1 MAGLSYSAHLS
12 QKNSAINS
20 KAKLSGVAKHNLR
33 KYRSND
39 YDKENI
45 VILWGTDKLVQD
57 IKKVYREQFSEAV
70 EEYNKKQT
78 REERKIHDYFEKTA
92 KSNKDMAVEMI
103 FQIGDKEFWDKNP
116 DKRRRMDVAFKEI
129 LELLQKFAP
138 NLVVANAVIHYDEA
152 SPHMHVVAVPV
163 ADGFKKGMSKQG
175 MDFGVYLSPWDMHD
189 ERYGTDAYNDYFCN
203 QLTELLTNYGEIFEV
218 WFDGA
223 KGSNAKK
230 FEYDWQRYYDLIRKL
245 QPKANIAI
253 CGPDIRWV
261 GNEGGK
267 SRKSEYSVV
276 PCALREAD
284 RIMAL
289 SQQDESQASSLQKYN
304 QMDEDLGSRKILEKN
319 AYICW
324 FPAEV
329 DVSIRKGWFF
339 HEKDN
344 RNSKSAKKLFKIY
357 LNSVGNNCTL
367 LLNIPPTP
375 QGEIHKKDAKNL
387 KKLGSMIKNITANPI
402 VYNELGELTKDNGVL
417 DFDFNDTR
425 KVKYVVL
432 EEDITKSQRVELFDL
447 YIKKANGKYKRV
459 YKGTVIGSKGQKG
472 KGYPLRYSP
481 KPLKPGY

>member
-163 ADGFKKGMSKQG
+163 ADGFKKGMSKQVSKRKVCTKEFLENVLQG
-175 MDFGVYLSPWDMHD
+175 RIREYAEGRSFIWIGEFLKRKKKGRNNDLAVKEYKVKKENEKYEKAVKEVGNLNNEILKKTAEKQIADKKLEETYKEMKKA
-189 ERYGTDAYNDYFCN
+189 DAVAQWGIKDIK
-203 QLTELLTNYGEIFEV
+203 EFENKV
-218 WFDGA
+218 A
-223 KGSNAKK
+223 KGPEEPKGLISAKSYREK
-230 FEYDWQRYYDLIRKL
+230 IVIPFLAGLNRIFKRIVKMAKSCFAESIELKKKLEQMDADRKTLIRDNDELKWSKEYL
-245 QPKANIAI
+245 EQELDEK
-253 CGPDIRWV
+253 
-261 GNEGGK
+261 NE
-267 SRKSEYSVV
+267 RIYELEESEFMLGFFRRFV
-276 PCALREAD
+276 
-284 RIMAL
+284 
-289 SQQDESQASSLQKYN
+289 K
-304 QMDEDLGSRKILEKN
+304 DEDYEKIVEMGKEEREN
-319 AYICW
+319 NK
-324 FPAEV
+324 F
-329 DVSIRKGWFF
+329 IR
-339 HEKDN
+339 
-344 RNSKSAKKLFKIY
+344 
-357 LNSVGNNCTL
+357 
-367 LLNIPPTP
+367 
-375 QGEIHKKDAKNL
+375 
-387 KKLGSMIKNITANPI
+387 
-402 VYNELGELTKDNGVL
+402 
-417 DFDFNDTR
+417 
-425 KVKYVVL
+425 
-432 EEDITKSQRVELFDL
+432 
-447 YIKKANGKYKRV
+447 
-459 YKGTVIGSKGQKG
+459 
-472 KGYPLRYSP
+472 
-481 KPLKPGY
+481 

>member
-1 MAGLSYSAHLS
+1 MKKDCLLLVLIVLFNLTGCERPKAPEAYGPVPTEAQLKWQELERYAFIHFSMNTFTDMEWGYGDKDPQLFNPSELDCRQWCRLFKEAGM
-12 QKNSAINS
+12 K
-20 KAKLSGVAKHNLR
+20 GVILTAKH
-33 KYRSND
+33 
-39 YDKENI
+39 
-45 VILWGTDKLVQD
+45 
-57 IKKVYREQFSEAV
+57 
-70 EEYNKKQT
+70 
-78 REERKIHDYFEKTA
+78 H
-92 KSNKDMAVEMI
+92 
-103 FQIGDKEFWDKNP
+103 
-116 DKRRRMDVAFKEI
+116 
-129 LELLQKFAP
+129 
-138 NLVVANAVIHYDEA
+138 
-152 SPHMHVVAVPV
+152 
-163 ADGFKKGMSKQG
+163 DGFCLWPSAYTDYSVKQSPWRNG
-175 MDFGVYLSPWDMHD
+175 NGDLVRELADACKEYGLKLGIYLSPWDMHD

-289 SQQDESQASSLQKYN
+289 SQQDENQASSLQKYN

-432 EEDITKSQRVELFDL
+432 QEDITKSQRVELFDL

-459 YKGTVIGSKGQKG
+459 YKGTVIGSKKIINLKG
-472 KGYPLRYSP
+472 KKAKGIRFVIRQSRSNPVIKSIGIYE
-481 KPLKPGY
+481 